1 VVLAIG
7 GSDPT
12 CGAGI
17 QSDVRTLECFCVQP
31 VSVVTAITVQDG
43 RRVQRY
49 EAVAARLVAEQ
60 LDCVAAALPIAVVK
74 CGMLGSAG
82 VAEVVSRR
90 MARWRLP
97 LVLDP
102 ILAASGGE
110 PLADARASR
119 VVVARLLPLATVVT
133 ANLAEAERL
142 AGLPVRNLRDM
153 TTAARAIAR
162 LGAEAVV
169 VKGGHLGG
177 EAVDVLWDGRRI
189 RRFSGPR
196 IDHDLHGS
204 GCAFSSALAAGLALH
219 WPLGRSVELAG
230 AHVRTLLAGAV
241 ETKTGGWLRCPPRS
255 R

>member
-1 VVLAIG
+1 L
-7 GSDPT
+7 D
-12 CGAGI
+12 
-17 QSDVRTLECFCVQP
+17 CFGVQP
-31 VSVVTAITVQDG
+31 ASVVTAITAQDG
-43 RRVQRY
+43 RRVARY
-49 EAVAARLVAEQ
+49 ETVAARLVAAQ
-60 LDCVAAALPIAVVK
+60 LDRVVAALPIAVVK

-82 VAEVVSRR
+82 VAEVVASRV
-90 MARWRLP
+90 ARWRLP

-110 PLADARASR
+110 PLADARALR
-119 VVVARLLPLATVVT
+119 VVVARLLPLTTVVT
-133 ANLAEAERL
+133 ANLVEAERL
-142 AGLPVRNLRDM
+142 AEKPVRNLRDM
-153 TTAARAIAR
+153 TAAARAVAR

-189 RRFSGPR
+189 QRFSGPR

-204 GCAFSSALAAGLALH
+204 GCAFASALAAGLALG
-219 WPLGRSVELAG
+219 WPLGRSVEMAG

-241 ETKTGGWLRCPPRS
+241 ETRTGGWLRPPLRS